1 MNPLS
6 PTRTAPASRP
16 PPTEINSITNNRWG
30 GVVGVGAEWA
40 VGGGWTLKSETLYM
54 HFTQQ
59 QDRLVSPAFAPGV
72 PVFTNTDNAVVA
84 RVGFNYIFGPFS
96 CLEGPS
102 GIAFKCSGPHAYPR
116 HFDRDCDSPLQLLLS
131 QADQGCRYSI

>member
-40 VGGGWTLKSETLYM
+40 VGGGWTLKSEALYM

-59 QDRLVSPAFAPGV
+59 QDRLVSRAFAPGV

-84 RVGFNYIFGPFS
+84 RVGFNYIFGGSARP
-96 CLEGPS
+96 
-102 GIAFKCSGPHAYPR
+102 AY
-116 HFDRDCDSPLQLLLS
+116 
-131 QADQGCRYSI
+131 